1 MINKMTTDEIKQ
13 LYTENVI
20 NTYGDR
26 KIAMAKGDGM
36 KVWDTDGNEYLD
48 FFAGI
53 AVTNVGHCH
62 PKVTQAI
69 CNQAQTLVHVSNL
82 HLYESQ
88 AQLAALLSKNSFADQ
103 WFFANSGAEANEGAI
118 KLARRYWAQQDT
130 PKPTIITAQQSF
142 HGRTMTT
149 ISASGQAKLH
159 DGFDPLMQGFA
170 YVDYNDIDA
179 LKAAITPEVGAIMLE
194 PIQGEGGVNPAT
206 IEYLQNVRTLCDEQN
221 ILMILDEIQTGCGR
235 TGALFAY
242 EHSNISPDIMTLAK
256 GLGNG
261 VPIGALGCT
270 QKVASGFSVGS
281 HGSTFG
287 GNPLCTVAALATM
300 NVILEENLVDNAKTV
315 GDYFLTKLNELKS
328 KHPGITQV
336 RGTGLMIGVHFEQV
350 VTPVLT
356 AMFDH
361 KILCGP
367 AGPNVL
373 RFLPALIVTPEQ
385 VDHVV
390 SVLDTVLG
398 EL

>member
-1 MINKMTTDEIKQ
+1 
-13 LYTENVI
+13 
-20 NTYGDR
+20 
-26 KIAMAKGDGM
+26 
-36 KVWDTDGNEYLD
+36 
-48 FFAGI
+48 
-53 AVTNVGHCH
+53 
-62 PKVTQAI
+62 
-69 CNQAQTLVHVSNL
+69 
-82 HLYESQ
+82 
-88 AQLAALLSKNSFADQ
+88 
-103 WFFANSGAEANEGAI
+103 
-118 KLARRYWAQQDT
+118 
-130 PKPTIITAQQSF
+130 
-142 HGRTMTT
+142 
-149 ISASGQAKLH
+149 
-159 DGFDPLMQGFA
+159 
-170 YVDYNDIDA
+170 
-179 LKAAITPEVGAIMLE
+179 
-194 PIQGEGGVNPAT
+194 
-206 IEYLQNVRTLCDEQN
+206 
-221 ILMILDEIQTGCGR
+221 MILDEIQTGCGR

-270 QKVASGFSVGS
+270 HKVAFGFSVGS

-287 GNPLCTVAALATM
+287 GNPLCTAAALATI

-315 GDYFLTKLNELKS
+315 GDYFLTKLNKLKS
-328 KHPGITQV
+328 KHSDITQV
-336 RGTGLMIGVHFEQV
+336 RGTGLMIGVHFERV

-356 AMFDH
+356 TMFDH